1 MTDGDAT
8 ILSLE
13 FDDKTVASPLSSD
26 YIKLIKAVID
36 MNEKPVVTMMP
47 LDKISVRSP
56 IFSA

>member
-8 ILSLE
+8 
-13 FDDKTVASPLSSD
+13 VLSSD

-36 MNEKPVVTMMP
+36 MNEKTVVTMMP